1 MFRRAKIGL
10 RRLTIAALVASAIG
24 GCSLFQHQ
32 PTPQERFADALSR
45 GNSMEAA
52 AIWRSMT
59 PDEKENFALGNG
71 MKPDPE
77 MEAAA
82 KKEAGQ
88 EQPQSQSAAPE
99 PSSDNNLS
107 IDEDD
112 GRSGKTLAD
121 FFHGSDGKGGITDDN
136 GQSGHTL
143 SDFIPY
149 MKGRTGDD
157 QEEPS
162 DNSAKST
169 PAAQA
174 EPLDTQPAQPS
185 DEIQV
190 R

>member
-1 MFRRAKIGL
+1 MFKRKNTAL
-10 RRLTIAALVASAIG
+10 RRLAIGALVACTIG
-24 GCSLFQHQ
+24 GCSLFRHE
-32 PTPQERFADALSR
+32 PTPQERFADSLSR

-59 PDEKENFALGNG
+59 PDEKEEFALGNG
-71 MKPDPE
+71 MKPDAE

-82 KKEAGQ
+82 KKAA
-88 EQPQSQSAAPE
+88 EQQQSQNSASAPA
-99 PSSDNNLS
+99 DNNLS
-107 IDEDD
+107 IDADD

-121 FFHGSDGKGGITDDN
+121 FFHGPDGKGSITDDN
-136 GQSGHTL
+136 GQSGRTL

-149 MKGRTGDD
+149 MKGRSGDD
-157 QEEPS
+157 QDQPP
-162 DNSAKST
+162 DNSANPV

-174 EPLDTQPAQPS
+174 QPLDTQPAQPS

>member
-1 MFRRAKIGL
+1 MFRRAHFAP
-10 RRLTIAALVASAIG
+10 RTLTIAALVACAIG

-32 PTPQERFADALSR
+32 PTARERFADALSR

-59 PDEKENFALGNG
+59 PDEKEDFALGNG

-82 KKEAGQ
+82 KKEA
-88 EQPQSQSAAPE
+88 EQQQQQNQNAAPDA
-99 PSSDNNLS
+99 SSDSTLS
-107 IDEDD
+107 TDDDD

-121 FFHGSDGKGGITDDN
+121 FFHGANGKDRITDDN
-136 GQSGHTL
+136 GQSGRTL

-149 MKGRTGDD
+149 MKGRGANQD
-157 QEEPS
+157 QPS
-162 DNSAKST
+162 ENSGNSA

-174 EPLDTQPAQPS
+174 EPMDSQPAPPS